1 MNRGLDTAS
10 NNLATART
18 QGRSTTNKGRDTAS
32 NNLAT
37 ASNNLATARTRDRST
52 TNKGRDTS
60 SRSQSSRSRI
70 PVETT
75 PRMAATKT
83 VVLEGNTVVAI
94 SLPRDSAKRD
104 PGTPWTFRSTRTARA
119 TRTNTE
125 RDSTRRRDVAVGCP
139 HSSPVIIL
147 NNAHLL

>member
-18 QGRSTTNKGRDTAS
+18 RGRSTTNRGLDTTS
-32 NNLAT
+32 
-37 ASNNLATARTRDRST
+37 SNLATARINLATAKTRDRST

-70 PVETT
+70 PLETT
-75 PRMAATKT
+75 PRTAATKT

-94 SLPRDSAKRD
+94 SFEHYFSLPRDSTKRD
-104 PGTPWTFRSTRTARA
+104 PGT
-119 TRTNTE
+119 
-125 RDSTRRRDVAVGCP
+125 
-139 HSSPVIIL
+139 
-147 NNAHLL
+147 